1 MRLSKDLSNEQAGPF
16 NYLGKESPGRRNSKC
31 KGLEAGMELPLRQ
44 QQGGQ
49 CREWR
54 VKEWR
59 EGDVVGYKGRS
70 YEQGWESSKQK
81 QGRL

>member
-1 MRLSKDLSNEQAGPF
+1 M
-16 NYLGKESPGRRNSKC
+16 
-31 KGLEAGMELPLRQ
+31 PLRQ

-70 YEQGWESSKQK
+70 YEEVLSRAGKANQK